1 MKNYRLSDENKKME
15 IKHKED
21 IETNKIRC
29 DRIYDR
35 IRRIKLDEELT
46 DREKNYQILNAEI
59 EKEELYKEMEI
70 SKNRVSGIYI
80 KQAQLNISRK
90 GTDDKTQRIQDDLK
104 SYIELKNCSDDRY
117 MLYNDINILEMKIR
131 LENMKKERGEITQ
144 DMQNK
149 NIEKFQKKIEEN
161 KKFLEYNENE
171 MKEASYKYEWLNL
184 KNDLAEGKI
193 THKEYKERE
202 QFLDDN
208 KDEIKALGRGEISG
222 IFERIEEKA
231 LETEPFKEME
241 ESHQMLSELT
251 TDEHVELLLEDFESE
266 GISITEVNKSKE
278 LFNES
283 RERLEREQ
291 VEIHKERTERGIW

>member
-1 MKNYRLSDENKKME
+1 
-15 IKHKED
+15 
-21 IETNKIRC
+21 
-29 DRIYDR
+29 
-35 IRRIKLDEELT
+35 
-46 DREKNYQILNAEI
+46 
-59 EKEELYKEMEI
+59 MEI

-90 GTDDKTQRIQDDLK
+90 GTDNKTQRIQDDLK
-104 SYIELKNCSDDRY
+104 SYIEFKNCSDDRD

-161 KKFLEYNENE
+161 KRFLEYNENE
-171 MKEASYKYEWLNL
+171 MKEASYKYEWLNI
-184 KNDLAEGKI
+184 KNDLTEGKI
-193 THKEYKERE
+193 THKEYKGRE
-202 QFLDDN
+202 KLLDDN
-208 KDEIKALGRGEISG
+208 KDEIKALGRGQISG

-231 LETEPFKEME
+231 SETEPFKEME

-251 TDEHVELLLEDFESE
+251 TDEHVGLLLEDFESE

-291 VEIHKERTERGIW
+291 VEIHKERNERGIW